1 MSALKWFAK
10 IQSPSDVR
18 FIASGRIV
26 GGSVANTKRAVIE
39 TLEARGVDGRRFRE
53 IFRQKEPITING
65 FEPTSDFQ
73 TLERRYQDLVGQVVT
88 LTLRINGKLLQFKN
102 ATVVNF
108 VPARRFGKLTG
119 YGETSDPFTLG
130 FSVTI
135 ECPNTEPE

>member
-1 MSALKWFAK
+1 MSALEWFAK
-10 IQSPSDVR
+10 IQSQTDIR

-53 IFRQKEPITING
+53 IFRQKEPITIDG

-73 TLERRYQDLVGQVVT
+73 LLESKYDELVGQVVT

-108 VPARRFGKLTG
+108 VPTRRFGKLTG
-119 YGETSDPFTLG
+119 YGETSDSLTLG

-135 ECPNTEPE
+135 ECPNTEPD